1 MGARRQNSV
10 LLPVRRGED
19 AGRQMRAARTCR
31 RMAPPLIRYF
41 VTPSPRKTGR
51 RRRHHFLFFA
61 SQSCCSLVR
70 KAAHWSAT
78 SLAVFWPSSTSWKF
92 LIATWSTK
100 LPRFSRC
107 VGGVT
112 ISYLEVSLSSV
123 NQPLNCSV
131 LKWAS
136 WSAPLWIGT
145 TPTSLAHSRLSLGDR
160 SVDISFQASSWC
172 CELANIAQPA

>member
-1 MGARRQNSV
+1 MSLSQNSYT
-10 LLPVRRGED
+10 LLGDMHRVPPSPSERGEGKSG
-19 AGRQMRAARTCR
+19 A
-31 RMAPPLIRYF
+31 Y
-41 VTPSPRKTGR
+41 
-51 RRRHHFLFFA
+51 FLFLA
-61 SQSCCSLVR
+61 IQSCCSLVR
-70 KAAHWSAT
+70 NVAHASAA
-78 SLAVFWPSSTSWKF
+78 SLAVFWPSNTSWKF

-112 ISYLEVSLSSV
+112 ISYLELSLSSV

-145 TPTSLAHSRLSLGDR
+145 TPTSLAHSRLSFGDS
-160 SVDISFQASSWC
+160 SVAMSFQASSLC